1 MSDISNQ
8 LIKDSYNYVLQSD
21 LSTGNIY
28 RIGGGIPVNPIFLS
42 GLTIISSFKFSNGS
56 EQAGYVLT
64 SDGSGNANWG
74 PVSGGSGVQSVTG
87 DGVNNTDPLNPVIS
101 QNSKVNV
108 IKVTLGNLGLSQFSD
123 DTTMLLLSKLYLN
136 SLNQNIPYDT
146 LYQLEIIE
154 GTGTTPTYSSSFV
167 FTVTIPLGGQNFVLP
182 YQSSGNYFG
191 SIDWGDGT
199 VSVNSYSNILHGYL
213 NGGVYTITIT
223 GIIEGWS
230 FGANSSSSLVM
241 TEIKQWGNLNL
252 GNNGFNFQNC
262 SSLVLTGVTDTLN
275 LSGTTN
281 LSHMFYDCSN
291 ITTINNLENW
301 DVSKVTNMSAMFY
314 GCSNF
319 NQNIGNWNVS
329 KVINMVEIFHCFNR
343 NGSFNNGGSSSIN
356 NWNVSGVTNMSLMFF
371 GQSTFNQPLGSWDVS
386 NVTNMSAMF
395 QNSYNFNQNIG
406 NWNVSKVTN
415 MTTMFQTGFV
425 NGSFNNG
432 GSSSINNWNV
442 SSVTNMSSMFVKQVN
457 FNQPLSGWNVSK
469 VTNMSIMFYQATQF
483 NQNINNWDVSKVV
496 DMTGMFLNTSSFN
509 QPLSGWNVSNVTN
522 MSSMF
527 QNSSFNQNINSW
539 NVSGVTNMSSMFN
552 YATSFNQP
560 LSGWNVSNVTNMSN
574 MFVGTTQFNQPI
586 GSWNTSKVTNM
597 NNMFASA
604 TAFNQP
610 IGSWNT
616 SKVTNMVNMFA
627 SATAFNQNI
636 NNWNVSGVTNMNGMF
651 SNATSFNQPIGSWNI
666 SGVTDFNNFM
676 IYKTNL
682 NYSSTNLNLI
692 YNGWSTKNPKTGLA
706 INFGSIKY
714 TSEGSAGKSILT
726 GSTIS
731 GGYGWTI
738 TDGGI

>member
-56 EQAGYVLT
+56 EQAGYVLI
-64 SDGSGNANWG
+64 SDGSGNASWG

-146 LYQLEIIE
+146 LYQLEITE
-154 GTGTTPTYSSSFV
+154 GSGTTPTYSFISTWSAN
-167 FTVTIPLGGQNFVLP
+167 TNQTISLP
-182 YQSSGNYFG
+182 YLPDGTYTG
-191 SIDWGDGT
+191 VIDWGDGSQST
-199 VSVNSYSNILHGYL
+199 NSYSNRQHTYTNAGI
-213 NGGVYTITIT
+213 YTIKIT
-223 GIIEGWS
+223 GTIIG
-230 FGANSSSSLVM
+230 FRFISLPNASNIL
-241 TEIKQWGNLNL
+241 EIKQWGNIILS
-252 GNNGFNFQNC
+252 NNVNTYPGYYFYQCTN
-262 SSLVLTGVTDTLN
+262 LVLTGVTDTLN
-275 LSGTTN
+275 LSNTPDLTY
-281 LSHMFYDCSN
+281 MFYQCTSL
-291 ITTINNLENW
+291 TTINN
-301 DVSKVTNMSAMFY
+301 
-314 GCSNF
+314 
-319 NQNIGNWNVS
+319 GN
-329 KVINMVEIFHCFNR
+329 
-343 NGSFNNGGSSSIN
+343 
-356 NWNVSGVTNMSLMFF
+356 
-371 GQSTFNQPLGSWDVS
+371 SWDVS
-386 NVTNMSAMF
+386 NVTGMTGMF
-395 QNSYNFNQNIG
+395 AGCTNFNQPIG
-406 NWNVSKVTN
+406 SWNVSKVT
-415 MTTMFQTGFV
+415 TMFNMFASCT
-425 NGSFNNG
+425 NFNQ
-432 GSSSINNWNV
+432 SINSWNV
-442 SSVTNMSSMFVKQVN
+442 SGVTRMDGMLQLASN

-469 VTNMSIMFYQATQF
+469 VTRMDYMFYGNSNF
-483 NQNINNWDVSKVV
+483 NQPIGNWNVSEVTRM
-496 DMTGMFLNTSSFN
+496 DNMFRSTTIFN

-522 MSSMF
+522 MSGMF
-527 QNSSFNQNINSW
+527 LSTTNFNKNIGNWNVSSVTGMTNMFASSSFNNEGSPSI
-539 NVSGVTNMSSMFN
+539 SGWTTSNVTNMSSMF
-552 YATSFNQP
+552 A
-560 LSGWNVSNVTNMSN
+560 
-574 MFVGTTQFNQPI
+574 GTTQFNQPI

-597 NNMFASA
+597 
-604 TAFNQP
+604 
-610 IGSWNT
+610 I
-616 SKVTNMVNMFA
+616 NMFA

-651 SNATSFNQPIGSWNI
+651 LNATSFNQPIGNWNI

-676 IYKTNL
+676 ISKTNL

-692 YNGWSTKNPKTGLA
+692 YNGWSTKNPKTGLT

-714 TSEGSAGKSILT
+714 TSEGSAGKAILT
-726 GSTIS
+726 GSTLS

>member
-167 FTVTIPLGGQNFVLP
+167 FTVTIPVGGQYFVLP
-182 YQSSGNYFG
+182 YESGGNYFG

-199 VSVNSYSNILHGYL
+199 VSLNSYSNILHEYL
-213 NGGVYTITIT
+213 NGGTYTITIT

-230 FGANSSSSLVM
+230 FGGNSSSFVM

-252 GNNGFNFQNC
+252 GNNGLNFQNC

-281 LSHMFYDCSN
+281 LSYMFYGCSN
-291 ITTINNLENW
+291 ITTINNLNDW
-301 DVSKVTNMSAMFY
+301 DVSNVTTMGSMFF
-314 GCSNF
+314 GCNNF

-329 KVINMVEIFHCFNR
+329 KVTNMIDMFNCPSR

-356 NWNVSGVTNMSLMFF
+356 NWNVSGVTNMSRMFF

-386 NVTNMSAMF
+386 NVTNMTSMF
-395 QNSYNFNQNIG
+395 QHSYNFNQNIG

-442 SSVTNMSSMFVKQVN
+442 SGVTNMSSMFIRQVN

-496 DMTGMFLNTSSFN
+496 DMTGMFYQATQFN
-509 QPLSGWNVSNVTN
+509 QPIGSWNVSKVNN
-522 MSSMF
+522 ISSMF

-539 NVSGVTNMSSMFN
+539 NVSNVTNMSSMF
-552 YATSFNQP
+552 YQA
-560 LSGWNVSNVTNMSN
+560 
-574 MFVGTTQFNQPI
+574 TQFNQPI

-597 NNMFASA
+597 SLMFA
-604 TAFNQP
+604 
-610 IGSWNT
+610 
-616 SKVTNMVNMFA
+616 
-627 SATAFNQNI
+627 
-636 NNWNVSGVTNMNGMF
+636 
-651 SNATSFNQPIGSWNI
+651 NATSFNQPIGDWNI

-676 IYKTNL
+676 ISKTNL

-692 YNGWSTKNPKTGLA
+692 YNGWSTKNPKTGLT

-714 TSEGSAGKSILT
+714 TSEGSAGKAILT